1 MKRSETAVLMN
12 LCMVCSGEKVLVL
25 ERSKRDWPGVTFPG
39 GHVENGESFTDAVVR
54 EVREETGLT
63 VSAPQLCGIED
74 WCEDGVR
81 YMVLLYRADRFT
93 GQLQSSE
100 EGKVWW
106 EPLSALPSLRL
117 SHDMDKILRVFLEDE
132 LSEFFYRQ
140 DGGAWISEL
149 K

>member
-81 YMVLLYRADRFT
+81 YMPALPRRSVYRAT
-93 GQLQSSE
+93 AKLGGGQGLVGTPQRA
-100 EGKVWW
+100 
-106 EPLSALPSLRL
+106 ALAAP
-117 SHDMDKILRVFLEDE
+117 VP
-132 LSEFFYRQ
+132 
-140 DGGAWISEL
+140 
-149 K
+149 